1 MISITYF
8 RSKCIGCNGCVEA
21 DPNRWRV
28 SKKDGKSHLI
38 DGKEKRGI
46 YTTKVGKEELKTIQ
60 QASANCP
67 AKIIKYTLNK

>member
-28 SKKDGKSHLI
+28 SKKDGKSMLVE
-38 DGKEKRGI
+38 GKEKKGV
-46 YTTKVGKEELKTIQ
+46 YNVMVGNEELGTLKA
-60 QASANCP
+60 ASENCP
-67 AKIIKYTLNK
+67 VNIIKYTLK

>member
-28 SKKDGKSHLI
+28 SKKDGKSILVG
-38 DGKEKRGI
+38 GKEKRGI
-46 YTTKVGKEELKTIQ
+46 FNVRVGNEELETLKA
-60 QASANCP
+60 ASDNCP
-67 AKIIKYTLNK
+67 VNIIKYALK